1 MSASERASG
10 RARRAR
16 AASDR
21 LHDSLSPPFRPVP
34 SRPVPSPPP
43 VHPSSLTR
51 RSLQAVLDGGPPAL
65 PPHTLCDFRLFS
77 AYAEPAAPARVDVLG
92 RLFEAPPPLPEPAP
106 YVPPTQEELAASA
119 AAGVSRYSVFSRPE
133 LRSQMGARNIA
144 GGDTSSAQEMREKLA
159 AADAKDA
166 AAAAAAAAASE
177 IANRGANDA
186 ARLAAALE
194 GSQLVLITV
203 PPLPPP
209 VLSDAVTRLRSLSTR
224 DLAALQVRERGRVR
238 SRCREQTDERR
249 SPTPAFS
256 LSPFS
261 RSPRLSSPLLA
272 APQYMRK
279 PTPTLVVVFGAL
291 CVLLDL
297 PT

>member
-1 MSASERASG
+1 MMMMMMSAGWTQRAG
-10 RARRAR
+10 VRAR
-16 AASDR
+16 ARAGEARAHAHSLTATAIR
-21 LHDSLSPPFRPVP
+21 SPHPVPPPPPFLSPH
-34 SRPVPSPPP
+34 PP
-43 VHPSSLTR
+43 LTH
-51 RSLQAVLDGGPPAL
+51 SLQAVLDGGPLVL
-65 PPHTLCDFRLFS
+65 PPHTACDFRLFS

-106 YVPPTQEELAASA
+106 YVPPTEEEMAASA

-159 AADAKDA
+159 AADARDA

-194 GSQLVLITV
+194 GSQLVLISV

-224 DLAALQVRERGRVR
+224 DLAALQVRGGKERK
-238 SRCREQTDERR
+238 RERESAQ
-249 SPTPAFS
+249 
-256 LSPFS
+256 
-261 RSPRLSSPLLA
+261 
-272 APQYMRK
+272 QMQ
-279 PTPTLVVVFGAL
+279 GA
-291 CVLLDL
+291 DG
-297 PT
+297 